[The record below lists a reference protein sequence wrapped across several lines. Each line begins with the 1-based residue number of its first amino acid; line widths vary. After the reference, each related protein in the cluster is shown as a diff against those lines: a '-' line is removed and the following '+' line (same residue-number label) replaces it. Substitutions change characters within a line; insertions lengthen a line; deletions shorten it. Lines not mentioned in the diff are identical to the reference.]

1 MDLDHRSRTIGWLRA
16 ELARIESNP
25 HNLSPTALASSIAH
39 AKWYLALF
47 EKSAEEDD
55 DCDRGE
61 R

>member
-1 MDLDHRSRTIGWLRA
+1 MALDHRSRTIGWLRA

-47 EKSAEEDD
+47 EKECTEVRD
-55 DCDRGE
+55 E